1 MKIRSFISGCAG
13 TKLSTDEKAFFETT
27 QPWGLILFGRNVD
40 TPDQIRALTSSFREA
55 VGRSDAPVFIDQEGG
70 RVQRLKPPHWPK
82 YPAGA
87 VFGQLE
93 VLEEGLGKR
102 AAFLGGQ
109 LIAHDLMVLGIDVD
123 CLPVLDIPAP
133 GYTDAIGDRV
143 YSHNVQ
149 QAAML
154 GKAAAD
160 GLLSQ
165 GVLPVLKHL
174 PGHGRALV
182 DSHLDLPQVDA
193 SLDEMDRCD
202 FEAFRPLAGYPM
214 GMTAHVVYQQLDSEL
229 PATLSATIIQQIIRG
244 KIGFDGLLLSD
255 DISMGALKMPLE
267 ERCELAITAGCDIIL
282 HCNGVFE
289 EMEIVAQHSPEL
301 SGKALE
307 RVQATAKASKAS
319 FVETTPDQLKEI
331 RQEFAA
337 LMKRV
342 DWLS

>member
-1 MKIRSFISGCAG
+1 MEIRSFISGC
-13 TKLSTDEKAFFETT
+13 LSTALNTEEIAFFKST
-27 QPWGLILFGRNVD
+27 QPLGLILFGRNVD
-40 TPDQIRALTSSFREA
+40 TPEQIRMLTRSFREA
-55 VGRSDAPVFIDQEGG
+55 VGREDAPVFIDQEGG
-70 RVQRLKPPHWPK
+70 RVQRLKPPNWPK

-93 VLEEGLGKR
+93 ELGIGLGTR

-109 LIAHDLMVLGIDVD
+109 LMAHDLMDIGIDVD

-143 YSHNVQ
+143 YSQNVQ
-149 QAAML
+149 KAGRL

-182 DSHLDLPQVDA
+182 DSHLDLPKVDA
-193 SLDEMDRCD
+193 SLADLDACD
-202 FEAFRPLAGYPM
+202 FEAFRGMAHYPI
-214 GMTAHVVYQQLDSEL
+214 GMTAHVVYQELDANR
-229 PATLSATIIQQIIRG
+229 PATLSQVVIEQIIRG

-255 DISMGALKMPLE
+255 DISMGALKMPMA
-267 ERCELAITAGCDIIL
+267 ERCDMAIKAGCDVIL

-289 EMEIVAQHSPEL
+289 EMQIVADHSPVL
-301 SGKALE
+301 KGRSLE
-307 RVQATAKASKAS
+307 RVQASANAARASI
-319 FVETTPDQLKEI
+319 TPLCEQSEQAVRK
-331 RQEFAA
+331 EFAA
-337 LMKRV
+337 LLKRV
-342 DWLS
+342 DWTG